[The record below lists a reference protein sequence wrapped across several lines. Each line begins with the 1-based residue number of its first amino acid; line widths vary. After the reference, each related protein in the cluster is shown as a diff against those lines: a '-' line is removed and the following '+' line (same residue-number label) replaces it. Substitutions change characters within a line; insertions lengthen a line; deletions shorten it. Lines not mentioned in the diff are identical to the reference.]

1 VIITDTC
8 NVLRGKKFFLN
19 GINSLYVSNQQRIYR
34 SVGRSIVTLH
44 QLTNGT
50 SEIILLLNI
59 EKVIQYRKKL
69 KAFNTVLVSDLKMIH
84 TVGFI
89 ILMAFI
95 LISSGATTFLMANG
109 EESPNALLVPSI
121 IHRRDGS
128 IMTDPYPM
136 FLSTAYASESNSA
149 SRDAISSPRTIGKL
163 DVVTSVSPITSI
175 TKNVG
180 GDRIDLTGL
189 VPEGVNSHTFELVPS
204 DVIKINNADL
214 VIINGLGL
222 ESNLEEAVFGAQGKN
237 PTLQILKLGDNTISP
252 TQWEFDFSFPK
263 EKGDPN
269 PHLWLNVA
277 YAIKFANLIR
287 DKLTEMD
294 PQNAA
299 YYSENT
305 KRYISLLK
313 KLDEG
318 ILQAVQ
324 TIPPQNRKLL
334 TYHDS
339 WAYFATR
346 YNMRV
351 VGAVQPSDFGEPTPR
366 ELARLIDQIK
376 SERIPAIFASEVFP
390 TQIVNQI
397 AKESDAKIVETLS
410 DDDLP
415 GNPGEPRHSY
425 VGMMLENM
433 KSMLTPLGG
442 NITSLAYLDPRDTY
456 LTNGE

>member
-1 VIITDTC
+1 MV
-8 NVLRGKKFFLN
+8 
-19 GINSLYVSNQQRIYR
+19 
-34 SVGRSIVTLH
+34 
-44 QLTNGT
+44 
-50 SEIILLLNI
+50 E
-59 EKVIQYRKKL
+59 
-69 KAFNTVLVSDLKMIH
+69 
-84 TVGFI
+84 FI

-95 LISSGATTFLMANG
+95 LISSVTSFSMASG
-109 EESPNALLVPSI
+109 KESPNSVLVY
-121 IHRRDGS
+121 RLEGS
-128 IMTDPYPM
+128 IMASRFPRL
-136 FLSTAYASESNSA
+136 LSAALPASEA
-149 SRDAISSPRTIGKL
+149 SFTGEDTLDALSQATEKL
-163 DVVTSVSPITSI
+163 DVVASVSPITSI
-175 TKNVG
+175 IKNIG
-180 GDRIDLTGL
+180 GDRIELTGL

-204 DVIKINNADL
+204 DIIKVNDADL

-222 ESNLEEAVFGAQGKN
+222 ESTLEDAALGAQSKN
-237 PTLQILKLGDNTISP
+237 PKLQILKLGDNTINP
-252 TQWEFDFSFPK
+252 AQWLFDFSFPK

-277 YAIKFANLIR
+277 YAMKFANLTR
-287 DKLTEMD
+287 DKLSEMD
-294 PQNAA
+294 PQNAG

-305 KRYISLLK
+305 ERYLSLLE

-324 TIPPQNRKLL
+324 TVPQLNRKLL

-346 YNMRV
+346 YNMTV

-366 ELARLIDQIK
+366 NLARLIDQIK

-390 TQIVNQI
+390 TQVVNQI
-397 AKESDAKIVETLS
+397 AKESGAKIVETLS

-415 GNPGEPRHSY
+415 GNPEEPRHSY

-442 NITSLAYLDPRDTY
+442 NITSLTDVDPRDTY
-456 LTNGE
+456 LTN